1 MYQKLLFSTSLMK
14 CSVSNAEHRFF
25 HTFLSK
31 KFWNK
36 NAKKNILSRTS
47 QRIDNKNSLQINLA
61 HKRFQGTDNQPSPP
75 PKRKSLILLSWKSVA
90 VSFIFGSALLLMM
103 NKMKREKLESQKR
116 QRKQQI
122 GKMAIGGPF
131 ELIDQDGKLVKN
143 TDFLGKWMLIY
154 FGFTHCPDICPEEMD
169 KMGEAVDLVEK
180 VDLKGAKLVPLFITV
195 DPDRDDVKA
204 INKYLKDFSP
214 KLKGLTGDKKQ
225 IEQVTKAYRVYFSS
239 GPKDEDNDY
248 IVDHTVIMYLV
259 DPEGNFVDYFGQNK
273 KASEV
278 ATAIAIHMG
287 TYERGANEKKSSE

>member
-1 MYQKLLFSTSLMK
+1 MMYSIKTISNIMRCSIRRNIELRQLHTNMEKPCSSFNINLTQSLFSK
-14 CSVSNAEHRFF
+14 
-25 HTFLSK
+25 
-31 KFWNK
+31 
-36 NAKKNILSRTS
+36 KKNHQLKLSDKRYAS
-47 QRIDNKNSLQINLA
+47 SDSNS
-61 HKRFQGTDNQPSPP
+61 
-75 PKRKSLILLSWKSVA
+75 PKKKSLILLSWKSVA
-90 VSFIFGSALLLMM
+90 VSFIFGGALLMLLA
-103 NKMKREKLESQKR
+103 KMKNEKKESQKR

-131 ELIDQDGKLVKN
+131 ELIDQNGKLVKN
-143 TDFLGKWMLIY
+143 TEFLGSWMLIY

-169 KMGEAVDLVEK
+169 KMCEAVDLVEQ
-180 VDLKGAKLVPLFITV
+180 VDIKGAKLAPLFITV
-195 DPDRDDVKA
+195 DPERDDVKA

-214 KLKGLTGDKKQ
+214 KLRGLTGDKKQ

-273 KASEV
+273 TAAEV

-287 TYERGANEKKSSE
+287 TYERGSNESKKLE